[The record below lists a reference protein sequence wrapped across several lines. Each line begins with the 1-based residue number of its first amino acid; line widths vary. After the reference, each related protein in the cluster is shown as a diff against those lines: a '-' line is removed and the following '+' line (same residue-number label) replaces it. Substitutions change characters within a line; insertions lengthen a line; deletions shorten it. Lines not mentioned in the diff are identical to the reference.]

1 MNPEAYDAWYKTP
14 RGSWIGEQEFQLL
27 NQLLSPKPG
36 STLLDAGC
44 GSGFFSRQFGS
55 SGIIVTGID
64 PSYAMVKF
72 AQSRRIS
79 NETYLAGDARSLP
92 FPDKSFDYCTAVT
105 SLCFIQEQQAALS
118 EMLRVTR
125 RRIVLGLL
133 NRHSLLYWQKGKGGG
148 VGAYRGAH
156 WHTSGE
162 IRSLFKGLPVSNL
175 VIRSTIFLPGGGM
188 ISRMVESILPH
199 RLAVGGFIAVA
210 GDIGPSA
217 K

>member
-27 NQLLSPKPG
+27 NQLLSPEPG

-44 GSGFFSRQFGS
+44 GSGFFTRRFGLA
-55 SGIIVTGID
+55 GITVTGID

-72 AQSRRIS
+72 AQSQRIA

-125 RRIVLGLL
+125 RCIVLGLL
-133 NRHSLLYWQKGKGGG
+133 NRNSLLYWQKGKGGG
-148 VGAYRGAH
+148 MGAYRGAH
-156 WHTSGE
+156 WHTSSE
-162 IRSLFKGLPVSNL
+162 IRSLFTGLPVRNL
-175 VIRSTIFLPGGGM
+175 VIRSAIFLPGGGM
-188 ISRMVESILPH
+188 ISRMVESILPCQ
-199 RLAVGGFIAVA
+199 LAFGGFIAVA
-210 GDIGPSA
+210 GDIGPTA